1 MSVNKRELFI
11 SEISEYF
18 KKKGYVVKEGGS
30 LDLIIKKDN
39 LTIPVEVKCRKRNVK
54 NKNTFTVSLTMN
66 QLMCLREQRCIL
78 LLVDRGHE
86 FYEFRVLW
94 RLCCKIIIDTKSC
107 RNSLILLERV
117 SRCENSLGESSWPRF
132 L

>member
-66 QLMCLREQRCIL
+66 QLMCLREQRGIL

-86 FYEFRVLW
+86 FYEFRVL
-94 RLCCKIIIDTKSC
+94 
-107 RNSLILLERV
+107 
-117 SRCENSLGESSWPRF
+117 
-132 L
+132 